1 MTTINYFNNK
11 TSIFF
16 ILSLIL
22 IFLSNNY
29 FGEYDI
35 NSSANSGY
43 YYLEIANSY
52 PFVPEF
58 ENNTQTY
65 IHSQRFIISYI
76 IGFIGFNFKIKAF
89 LIFKFFSIIS
99 LVIFLVTSIKIVKDF
114 GLNYYHEILILSLI
128 IFNPYI
134 VRYFI
139 ANPMMLND
147 LIFFIS
153 INIIILGIKKSK
165 DAYFYVGV
173 ILAIISRQTFI
184 VILLSIIFTYVLSP
198 NKNNYINKKKIL
210 FSLIFFSIN
219 FLITKYYLINVG
231 LDQFY
236 FSIFS
241 GLFNFINNS
250 FNFFELFIFIS
261 YPIFSFGPLLVI
273 FIFKIYKNNF
283 DFIFEINEQSI
294 FYVLIILG
302 LVAQPLIAGPEITGK
317 NIIRLTSYCYIP
329 IISLMFLNNKK
340 KYIFKKNYLK
350 YIILLLF
357 FWSLHPTFSISSKLY
372 NNFITNL

>member
-35 NSSANSGY
+35 NSSANSGH

-65 IHSQRFIISYI
+65 IHSQRFLISYI
-76 IGFIGFNFKIKAF
+76 VGFICFYFKIKAF
-89 LIFKFFSIIS
+89 LIFKFFSIIF
-99 LVIFLVTSIKIVKDF
+99 LIIFLITSFKIIKDF
-114 GLNYYHEILILSLI
+114 SLNYYDEILVLSLI
-128 IFNPYI
+128 VFNPYI

-139 ANPMMLND
+139 ANPLMLND

-153 INIIILGIKKSK
+153 INIIILGIKNSK
-165 DAYFYVGV
+165 DAYFYAGI
-173 ILAIISRQTFI
+173 ILSIISRQTFI
-184 VILLSIIFTYVLSP
+184 IILLSIIFTYILNT
-198 NKNNYINKKKIL
+198 NKNSYISKKKIL
-210 FSLIFFSIN
+210 FSIIFFLIN
-219 FLITKYYLINVG
+219 FLINKYYLTSVG

-236 FSIFS
+236 FSIFA

-250 FNFFELFIFIS
+250 FNFFEFFFLFHT
-261 YPIFSFGPLLVI
+261 LCLV
-273 FIFKIYKNNF
+273 
-283 DFIFEINEQSI
+283 
-294 FYVLIILG
+294 LG
-302 LVAQPLIAGPEITGK
+302 L
-317 NIIRLTSYCYIP
+317 Y
-329 IISLMFLNNKK
+329 
-340 KYIFKKNYLK
+340 
-350 YIILLLF
+350 
-357 FWSLHPTFSISSKLY
+357 
-372 NNFITNL
+372 